1 MGKFSISFSLE
12 VDAEDIDEAY
22 SMQHR
27 LRIALQKSIGNSDGV
42 TDIIDLDVEE
52 IDPFDEDEDP
62 EYDYDGQPDES
73 QEWFD
78 FDPDC

>member
-1 MGKFSISFSLE
+1 MMSKFSISFSIE

-27 LRIALQKSIGNSDGV
+27 LRVALQKSIGYIDGV
-42 TDIIDLDVEE
+42 TDIIDLDVDE
-52 IDPFDEDEDP
+52 IDT

-73 QEWFD
+73 QEWHD